1 MYLSVPKFMDKK
13 GALNRRV
20 GANLRRIRTAQG
32 VSQEA
37 YALVLGWDRACVG
50 GLERGER
57 NLTLDTLEEL
67 AEPVGVNPVEM
78 LHQAEDF
85 GH

>member
-1 MYLSVPKFMDKK
+1 MDKK
-13 GALNRRV
+13 GTLNRRV
-20 GANLRRIRTAQG
+20 GANLRRIRTAKG

-37 YALVLGWDRACVG
+37 YAQVLGWDRTYVG

-67 AEPVGVNPVEM
+67 AERVGIDPLELLRDTSSTV
-78 LHQAEDF
+78 A
-85 GH
+85 

>member
-1 MYLSVPKFMDKK
+1 MIKK

-20 GANLRRIRTAQG
+20 GANLRRIRAARGT
-32 VSQEA
+32 SQEA
-37 YALVLGWDRACVG
+37 YALELGWDRTYVG

-67 AEPVGVNPVEM
+67 AQRVGVDPLE
-78 LHQAEDF
+78 LLREE
-85 GH
+85 